1 MYSFIVNI
9 VFFCFLVILAIGCNS
24 QNIENNY
31 SNNYIGEEYYSYQKM
46 QYPTKKFTLNYKIEE
61 QKNSPVKLIY
71 FIVIRTS
78 DKKIIKKDTITGEEI
93 HWKDSFTLSVTP
105 YKEVEKLQTLEEEP
119 TVNEIL
125 IKL

>member
-1 MYSFIVNI
+1 MYSFVVNI

-24 QNIENNY
+24 KNIENNY
-31 SNNYIGEEYYSYQKM
+31 SNNYIGEEYSSYQKI
-46 QYPTKKFTLNYKIEE
+46 QDPTKKFTLNYKIEE

-71 FIVIRTS
+71 FIVIRNS
-78 DKKIIKKDTITGEEI
+78 DTKIIKKDTIAGRN
-93 HWKDSFTLSVTP
+93 TLEGWCYTLRHP

-125 IKL
+125 IKI

>member
-31 SNNYIGEEYYSYQKM
+31 SNNYIGEEYSSYQKI
-46 QYPTKKFTLNYKIEE
+46 QDPTRKFTLNYKIEE
-61 QKNSPVKLIY
+61 QKDSPVKLIY
-71 FIVIRTS
+71 FIVIRNS
-78 DKKIIKKDTITGEEI
+78 DTKIIKKDTIAGEEI
-93 HWKDSFTLSVTP
+93 HWKDGVTLSVTP

>member
-9 VFFCFLVILAIGCNS
+9 VFFCFLVFFTIGCNS
-24 QNIENNY
+24 KNVENNY
-31 SNNYIGEEYYSYQKM
+31 SNNYIGEEYSSYQKM
-46 QYPTKKFTLNYKIEE
+46 QDPTKKFTLNYKIEE
-61 QKNSPVKLIY
+61 QKDSPVKLIY
-71 FIVIRTS
+71 FIVIRNS

>member
-1 MYSFIVNI
+1 MYSFIANI

-31 SNNYIGEEYYSYQKM
+31 SNNYIGEEYSSYQKM
-46 QYPTKKFTLNYKIEE
+46 QDPTKKFTLNYKIEE

-71 FIVIRTS
+71 FIVIRNS

>member
-1 MYSFIVNI
+1 MYSFVVNI
-9 VFFCFLVILAIGCNS
+9 VFFCFLVFFTIGCKCKNV
-24 QNIENNY
+24 ENNY
-31 SNNYIGEEYYSYQKM
+31 SNNYIGVDYSSYQKI
-46 QYPTKKFTLNYKIEE
+46 QDPTKKFTLNYKIEE

-71 FIVIRTS
+71 FIVIRNS

>member
-1 MYSFIVNI
+1 MKK
-9 VFFCFLVILAIGCNS
+9 
-24 QNIENNY
+24 
-31 SNNYIGEEYYSYQKM
+31 QKIKNKKINKKSKVVKKVVKKIKN
-46 QYPTKKFTLNYKIEE
+46 TKKIVKKI
-61 QKNSPVKLIY
+61 KKVN
-71 FIVIRTS
+71 
-78 DKKIIKKDTITGEEI
+78 KKIIKKDTITGEEI

>member
-1 MYSFIVNI
+1 MYSFVVNI
-9 VFFCFLVILAIGCNS
+9 VFFCFLVFFTIGCNS
-24 QNIENNY
+24 KNVENNY
-31 SNNYIGEEYYSYQKM
+31 SNNFIGVEYSSYQKI
-46 QYPTKKFTLNYKIEE
+46 QDPTKKFTLNYKIEE

-71 FIVIRTS
+71 FIVIRNS

>member
-31 SNNYIGEEYYSYQKM
+31 SNNYIGEEYSSYQKM
-46 QYPTKKFTLNYKIEE
+46 QDPTKKFTLNYKIEE
-61 QKNSPVKLIY
+61 QKDSPVKLIY
-71 FIVIRTS
+71 FIVIRNS
-78 DKKIIKKDTITGEEI
+78 DTKIIKKDTIAGEEI

>member
-31 SNNYIGEEYYSYQKM
+31 SNNYIGEEYSSYQKM
-46 QYPTKKFTLNYKIEE
+46 QDPTKKFTLNYKIEE

-71 FIVIRTS
+71 FIVIRNS

-105 YKEVEKLQTLEEEP
+105 YKEVEKLQTLEGEP
-119 TVNEIL
+119 TINEIL

>member
-1 MYSFIVNI
+1 MYSFVVNI
-9 VFFCFLVILAIGCNS
+9 VFFCFLVFFTIGCNS
-24 QNIENNY
+24 KNVENNY
-31 SNNYIGEEYYSYQKM
+31 SNNYIGEEYSSYQKM
-46 QYPTKKFTLNYKIEE
+46 QDPTKKFTLNYKIEE

-71 FIVIRTS
+71 FIVIRNS

>member
-9 VFFCFLVILAIGCNS
+9 VFFCFLVFFAIGCNS
-24 QNIENNY
+24 KNVENNY
-31 SNNYIGEEYYSYQKM
+31 SNNYIRADYSSYQKI
-46 QYPTKKFTLNYKIEE
+46 QDPTRKFTLNYKIEE
-61 QKNSPVKLIY
+61 QKDSPVKLIY
-71 FIVIRTS
+71 FIVIRNS

-105 YKEVEKLQTLEEEP
+105 YKEVEKLQTLEGEP
-119 TVNEIL
+119 TINEIL